1 MQRPR
6 AGRGCAP
13 VEASGSGC
21 DPGGSG
27 EKRGSKRARRAL
39 FGRAAR
45 ERPDA
50 FDDGCGDA
58 RRRILSGGG
67 RVDADKLKCSDRNA
81 LDSIAV
87 DARLVAIKFY
97 YDGFIHGLTDR
108 DRQACYE
115 ARALNDDR
123 QAIVNKTLD
132 LIEQNCLPIETA
144 ARIAAEGACP

>member
-1 MQRPR
+1 MYLMMAAATLAAAFSLAE
-6 AGRGCAP
+6 AG
-13 VEASGSGC
+13 
-21 DPGGSG
+21 
-27 EKRGSKRARRAL
+27 
-39 FGRAAR
+39 
-45 ERPDA
+45 
-50 FDDGCGDA
+50 
-58 RRRILSGGG
+58 
-67 RVDADKLKCSDRNA
+67 VDADELKCSDRNA

-108 DRQACYE
+108 DRQACYQ

-144 ARIAAEGACP
+144 AHIAAEGACP